1 MNVRE
6 QILSKLRL
14 KEGAEVEYKSAKG
27 GFPQSFWSTFS
38 AFANTDGG
46 TIVLGVKEKNETFV
60 PDGLTEEQATAYRKK
75 FWDDA
80 HNKACVSI
88 PLLVESD
95 VEEIKTDG
103 GSYLLVFHVPRAPW
117 NLRPVYLTLN
127 PFGNTYRRRHEGD
140 YVCRDEEITQ
150 MISDANSLRSSSD
163 ARILRGYSIDDIDLA
178 SLHQYRRL
186 YNFHHENHPWNEEED
201 MAFMEHIGA
210 YRKDRATS
218 AEGFTVAGMLMFGK
232 TNSITDPECC
242 PYFFPDYRERLS
254 LVPQIRWSN
263 RVYPDGT
270 WEANVFQFFTRVL
283 PMLQHALPV
292 PFRLDE
298 NQMRIDTTTAHT
310 ALREAFANCV
320 IHCAYTVMGNITVDR
335 YFDKI
340 VLSNPGTM
348 LVSKEEFEEG
358 NHSVCRNPLLQKMF
372 VFIGVGEKSGSGA
385 DVIAKGWLDN
395 GWKQLPTI
403 REVNH
408 PDRVEMTLYLPI
420 TDDKITDKLPIT
432 GDKPTINPSS
442 GDKTD
447 DKLPISDDK
456 ITNTPIKYPSSTHQ
470 VPIKY
475 PSSTH
480 QVQEL
485 VNILEDGEL
494 SVKEMMEKLHLK
506 DRMNF
511 MGNYLAPA
519 LESGLVVM
527 KYPNQPKH
535 PKQRYL
541 LADYV

>member
-46 TIVLGVKEKNETFV
+46 TIVMGVKEKNETFV

-254 LVPQIRWSN
+254 IVPQIRWSN

-403 REVNH
+403 KEVNH

-420 TDDKITDKLPIT
+420 TGDKTTINPSSGDKTDDKLPIT

-447 DKLPISDDK
+447 DKLPISGDNPTINPSSGDKTDDK
-456 ITNTPIKYPSSTHQ
+456 ISDRTLKLVLKFITEHPNCKTTEISAAINLQ
-470 VPIKY
+470 VTQTKWYIY
-475 PSSTH
+475 
-480 QVQEL
+480 
-485 VNILEDGEL
+485 
-494 SVKEMMEKLHLK
+494 
-506 DRMNF
+506 R
-511 MGNYLAPA
+511 
-519 LESGLVVM
+519 
-527 KYPNQPKH
+527 
-535 PKQRYL
+535 L
-541 LADYV
+541 LDEGKIMAHGANRNRTYSAK